1 MRHWQQLIGLC
12 LLLCSGAV
20 QAVVCSDIWT
30 QAVRANSS
38 VPATITLP
46 AALNA
51 TFPEDLSPIDYYY
64 SGNFVSGANRIAR
77 SSSATARLIIDGNLT
92 VESGSRFN
100 ASGLAQNFMLVVT
113 GSLTIQSDVVI
124 NGFILA
130 GGAISITNGATVN
143 GAVTARG
150 AIANN
155 GTVNYQSAQLI
166 NINGGTV
173 CQNAFL
179 ELKAHYP
186 LDQCSGPSS
195 GIIEDL
201 TGSYP
206 ASAVNI
212 GAQPDGQVLQAA
224 SFSAAPDYVNV
235 PAALVNGAGNF
246 SLALWFRLDS
256 SGSGF
261 RELFS
266 ASSNSS
272 DTELEFYINGSNEL
286 RAGLKGTYHNFSGGS
301 TSAVVATNVWT
312 QATLVR
318 NGSQLCVYLNNN
330 LVNCVSASSSNLSV
344 VRAAI
349 GIWWRANAS
358 LADDF
363 HGDIDEVLWF
373 NQALSAEEVALLYQ
387 NQQAG
392 NSFDGTSRADSCSV
406 CLADDFNAAVLAD
419 SWVAARSSGSFTPA
433 IINGRLRMTQAVSNQ
448 STSVTFQRLYPAANN
463 LVVVEFDYRAYG
475 GSGADGMALVLSDA
489 TVTPQPGAFGGPLGY
504 GFKPGIPGFAG
515 GWLGF
520 GLDEF
525 GNFSNEGGSANVGR
539 RRQSVVIRGSG
550 SGTSGYRYLRG
561 TCNNGT
567 TNTGTACLSP
577 AVDGNENSPHRYRFT
592 IDSRVAGTTQV
603 SVERNTGSGFVSL
616 IAPFNAQ
623 SQTGQ
628 EAVPENFFLSFTGST
643 GGSTNIHELDNLS
656 ICALR
661 STPIGPL
668 IDHIEL
674 THPATNVSCLA
685 APVQLKA
692 CLNADCSSL
701 FTDPVSVTLSNTA
714 GNWATQPVAIT
725 NGTGTAY
732 LRNVGGGIS
741 TIGVTETVPARKA
754 FSQTRCKVGASSSN
768 CQINFVNAGLAFT
781 ATDGSSA
788 VPNQIAGQ
796 AGNAL
801 LRAVRTSATTGAC
814 EARVS
819 GAQTV
824 QLGFS
829 CENPGSCIAGQ
840 QFSVNSSVLGAN
852 SAGVSSNANP
862 VTLNFD
868 ASGSAPLSLNYTDVG
883 QLRLHA
889 SLTLPEQPPEPALT
903 LSGSSNS
910 FVVKPHTLAVISAS
924 RLDGSLNPATTN
936 TGDGFVAAGELFNA
950 SVEARNASGT
960 ATPNFGRETPRQQV
974 NLAFDS
980 LLYPAGGVNGVLNS
994 GNTDLTLAAS
1004 GGRQQVVNL
1013 SWQEV
1018 GSIRLNARL
1027 SNSNYLGAGDV
1038 ITTPASGVI
1047 GRFYP
1052 QHFVLTNSSTANS
1065 CGSYSYMSEPAIS
1078 LSYQLEARNVANN
1091 VTQNYGSG
1099 YSDTAQF
1106 AVVAENLSA
1115 GSQTVDLGSRLAL
1128 NSSSWLAGV
1137 YTVSQTNAAFNRLLS
1152 GAADGPFAQLQLGL
1166 QRLSE
1171 RDMRNLDGL
1180 NMDASTAGSAE
1191 CGSSCPAVTLASP
1204 LDLRYGRLMLENS
1217 YGPESEDLPLQLV
1230 AQYWNGN
1237 AFVLNSADQCSPL
1250 ASNRLLDATTG
1261 SVPLI
1266 MTKELPYSGDAT
1278 QNIATLPVTTLLQ
1291 NGQAKA
1297 NNAPLLWLQAPQQ
1310 RGQGRVQYQLDDHPW
1325 LQYDWDGNSNYSD
1338 NPAADF
1344 VFGRFRGNPRQISW
1358 RELFN

>member
-12 LLLCSGAV
+12 LLLCSAAV

-77 SSSATARLIIDGNLT
+77 SSSATARLIIDGNFT

-130 GGAISITNGATVN
+130 GGAISITSGATVN

-195 GIIEDL
+195 GVIEDL

-206 ASAVNI
+206 ASAVNV
-212 GAQPDGQVLQAA
+212 GAQADGQVLQAA
-224 SFSAAPDYVNV
+224 AFSAAADYINI
-235 PAALVNGAGNF
+235 PASLANGAGNF
-246 SLALWFRLDS
+246 SLAMWVRLDS

-272 DTELEFYINGSNEL
+272 DTELELYINGSNEI
-286 RAGLKGTYHNFSGGS
+286 RAGLKGVYHAFSGGS
-301 TSAVVATNVWT
+301 TSAVVANNVWI
-312 QATLVR
+312 QVTLVR
-318 NGSQLCVYLNNN
+318 SGSQLCLYSNNN
-330 LVNCVSASSSNLSV
+330 LVNCVAASTTNLSV
-344 VRAAI
+344 ARAAI
-349 GIWWRANAS
+349 GIWWRANGS
-358 LADDF
+358 LADSF

-373 NQALSAEEVALLYQ
+373 DQALTAAQVNLLYQ
-387 NQQAG
+387 NQLAG
-392 NSFDGTSRADSCSV
+392 NSFDGSSRADSCSV
-406 CLADDFNAAVLAD
+406 CLADDFSAGGLSDN
-419 SWVAARSSGSFTPA
+419 WVVARSSGSFTPTVL
-433 IINGRLRMTQAVSNQ
+433 NGRLRMTQAVANQ
-448 STSVTFQRLYPAANN
+448 ATSATFQRLYPAANN

-475 GSGADGMALVLSDA
+475 GNGADGLAVVLSDA
-489 TVTPQPGAFGGPLGY
+489 TVTPQPGSFGGPLGY
-504 GFKPGIPGFAG
+504 GFKPGVPGFAG

-525 GNFSNEGGSANVGR
+525 GNFSNEGGSYNIGR
-539 RRQSVVIRGSG
+539 RRQAVAVRGSG

-561 TCNNGT
+561 SCNNGT
-567 TNTGTACLSP
+567 SNTGTACLTP
-577 AVDGNENSPHRYRFT
+577 AVDGNENTPHRYRFT
-592 IDSRVAGTTQV
+592 IDSRIAGATQV
-603 SVERNTGSGFVSL
+603 SVERDTGSGFVML

-623 SQTGQ
+623 GQTGQ
-628 EAVPENFFLSFTGST
+628 AAVPENFFLSFTGST

-661 STPIGPL
+661 SNAVGQQ

-674 THPATNVSCLA
+674 THSASSVSCLA

-701 FTDPVSVTLSNTA
+701 FTNPVSVTLSATS
-714 GNWATQPVAIT
+714 GNWAMQPVQLI

-732 LRNVGGGIS
+732 LRNTAGGLS
-741 TIGVTETVPARKA
+741 SIGVTETVPARKA
-754 FSQTRCKVGASSSN
+754 FSQTVCKIGTNNSN
-768 CQINFVNAGLAFT
+768 CQINFTNTGLAVT
-781 ATDGSSA
+781 AANGTSA
-788 VPNQIAGQ
+788 VPNSVA
-796 AGNAL
+796 AENVSAV
-801 LRAVRTSATTGAC
+801 LRAVRTNSVTGAC

-819 GAQTV
+819 GTQSV

-829 CENPGSCIAGQ
+829 CDNPGSCIAGQ
-840 QFSVNSSVLGAN
+840 QLRINGTAIAANNAGTSSSRTSVNLLFD
-852 SAGVSSNANP
+852 NA
-862 VTLNFD
+862 
-868 ASGSAPLSLNYTDVG
+868 GSAPLNLNYTDVG
-883 QLRLHA
+883 QLMLHA
-889 SLTLPEQPPEPALT
+889 SLTLPEQAPDPAIILT
-903 LSGSSNS
+903 GSSNA
-910 FVVKPHTLAVISAS
+910 FVVKPHTLAVTSAS
-924 RLDGSLNPATTN
+924 RQNDTANPATTSA
-936 TGDGFVAAGELFNA
+936 GAGFVAAGELFKAN
-950 SVEARNASGT
+950 VEARNAAGA
-960 ATPNFGRETPRQQV
+960 ATPNFGKETPRQQV

-980 LLYPAGGVNGVLNS
+980 LVYPAGGVAGVLNPGS
-994 GNTDLTLAAS
+994 TNLALAAS
-1004 GGRQQVVNL
+1004 GGSQQVSNL

-1018 GSIRLNARL
+1018 GSLRLRAEL
-1027 SNSNYLGAGDV
+1027 TSNNYLGAGDV
-1038 ITTPASGVI
+1038 IAKPASGTI

-1052 QHFVLTNSSTANS
+1052 QHFALAISNSLNS
-1065 CGSYSYMSEPAIS
+1065 CGTFSYMSQPAIE
-1078 LSYQLEARNVANN
+1078 LKYQLQARSLANTL
-1091 VTQNYGSG
+1091 TQNYTAG
-1099 YSDTAQF
+1099 YNNTAQF

-1115 GSQTVDLGSRLAL
+1115 SNLAVNLGGRLAV
-1128 NSSSWLAGV
+1128 SSGSWNAGV
-1137 YTVSQTNAAFNRLLS
+1137 YSVNQSNAAFNRQLS
-1152 GAADGPFAQLQLGL
+1152 GAIDGPYTQLQLGL
-1166 QRLSE
+1166 QVLTE
-1171 RDMRNLDGL
+1171 QDNRNFASLD
-1180 NMDASTAGSAE
+1180 MDASTPGGAA
-1191 CGSSCPAVTLASP
+1191 CGASCTAVALAQP

-1217 YGPESEDLPLQLV
+1217 FGPESENLPLQLR
-1230 AQYWNGN
+1230 AEYWNGN
-1237 AFVLNSADQCSPL
+1237 AFVRNLPDSCSPL
-1250 ASNRLLDATTG
+1250 NSSRIVVPISFVSEDGGSATITANSNPLSPNLVQGSSIINGASQLWL
-1261 SVPLI
+1261 
-1266 MTKELPYSGDAT
+1266 
-1278 QNIATLPVTTLLQ
+1278 
-1291 NGQAKA
+1291 
-1297 NNAPLLWLQAPQQ
+1297 NAPNPNL
-1310 RGQGRVQYQLDDHPW
+1310 RGAGNIEYQLNDHPW
-1325 LQYDWDGNSNYSD
+1325 LQYDWMTEPVGNPVVME
-1338 NPAADF
+1338 NPTADF

-1358 RELFN
+1358 RELFR